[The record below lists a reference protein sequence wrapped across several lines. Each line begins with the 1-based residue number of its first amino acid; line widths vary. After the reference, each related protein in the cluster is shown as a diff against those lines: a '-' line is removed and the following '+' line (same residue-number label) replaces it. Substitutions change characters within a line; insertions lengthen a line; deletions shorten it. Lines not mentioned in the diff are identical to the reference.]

1 MKNTKAAILQFNKVY
16 RDNKNT
22 VSRYIANKI
31 RNKEVAEELVEDVF
45 IKVSQHLDRFDGTMS
60 SLTTWIYNITKNTL
74 IDHFR
79 KTLDADGQPKYKSI
93 SIDVN
98 ANDTEDTSM
107 GHFEVVTTDSNPLQ
121 QMISNETTS
130 MVKDAMKGL
139 TKLEK
144 KLLTLYAIKS
154 KSYEEIAEEL
164 DMPMGTVKG
173 TIHRARLSLK
183 ETLQPAYAF
192 A

>member
-1 MKNTKAAILQFNKVY
+1 MKNTLAATLQFNKVY
-16 RDNKNT
+16 RENKNT
-22 VSRYIANKI
+22 VSRYISNKI
-31 RNKEVAEELVEDVF
+31 RNKEIAEELVEDVF
-45 IKVSQHLDRFDGTMS
+45 IKVSQHLERFDGS
-60 SLTTWIYNITKNTL
+60 ISALSTWIYNIAKNTL

-79 KTLDADGQPKYKSI
+79 KTLNAEGLPKYNTI
-93 SIDVN
+93 SIDIN
-98 ANDTEDTSM
+98 EGEETSK
-107 GHFEVVTTDSNPLQ
+107 GHVEIAASDSSPLQ
-121 QMISNETTS
+121 QMITNETTS
-130 MVKDAMKGL
+130 RVKDAIKGL

-144 KLLTLYAIKS
+144 KLITLYAIKS
-154 KSYEEIAEEL
+154 KTYEEIAEEL